1 MTAIAPSAAAAGTA
15 QLPLEIDRLT
25 LSIDTQHGV
34 VHAVNN
40 VSLELHPGEIL
51 AIVGESGSGKT
62 LTARAVLG
70 LFPPRTRTSGVVLL
84 SGTDVLSASDAELRD
99 IRGNRAAMIFQE
111 PSTALNP
118 VFTIGWQLEEGL
130 RAHGV
135 SDRAERRKRSVDMLR
150 AVGIPEPERRM
161 HDYPH
166 QFSGGQKQR
175 IIIAMALALRPSVI
189 IADEPTTALDVTVQA
204 EILDLLRECR
214 DEFGASIVLITH
226 NMGVVADLAD
236 RVAVMYRG
244 DLVEQA
250 PVEELFANP
259 QQEYTQQLLA
269 AVPRLG
275 SGKRA
280 AAEVREHGGVA
291 GQGGFAGQE
300 GIAGQGGV
308 AEQGEPAV
316 VLSGVDILY
325 RSGFGTHP
333 VKAVHAVDL
342 TIARGEVVGLVG
354 ESGSG
359 KSTIGRAIGGLEA
372 VSGGSLRVF
381 GEDLAKLRGRKL
393 RELRKRIGFVFQ
405 DPAASFNSFMT
416 VEQCIAEPLRIHRS
430 PGGAKAHRAR
440 ALELLDAV
448 ELPASYADRHPF
460 ELSGGQRQRVGLA
473 RALAL
478 QPELVIAD
486 EPTSALDVSVQAKVL
501 DIFTSLQR
509 ELGFASLFISH
520 DLAVVELLAHRVG
533 VLRQGELVEIGETER
548 VLHSPQHEYTQRL
561 IAAVPVPDPAVQ
573 RLRRAHPA
581 DVAQPILAVEPGAEQ
596 EGPVA

>member
-1 MTAIAPSAAAAGTA
+1 MNAAPAMNVVHGSSATA
-15 QLPLEIDRLT
+15 QLPLEIERLT
-25 LSIDTQHGV
+25 LNIDTPHGT

-40 VSLELHPGEIL
+40 VSLELRQGEIL

-70 LFPPRTRTSGVVLL
+70 LFPPRTRRSGVVLL
-84 SGTDVLSASDAELRD
+84 SGSDVLSASDAELRD

-135 SDRAERRKRSVDMLR
+135 SDKAERRKRSVDMLR
-150 AVGIPEPERRM
+150 AVGIPDPERRM

-250 PVEELFANP
+250 PVDELFANP
-259 QQEYTQQLLA
+259 RQEYTQQLLA

-275 SGKRA
+275 SGARA
-280 AAEVREHGGVA
+280 ASVDSGRPVA
-291 GQGGFAGQE
+291 ATSPTVE
-300 GIAGQGGV
+300 
-308 AEQGEPAV
+308 
-316 VLSGVDILY
+316 LSGIDIVY
-325 RSGFGTHP
+325 KSGFGKHP
-333 VKAVHAVDL
+333 VRAVRGVDL
-342 TIARGEVVGLVG
+342 TINRGEVVGLVG

-359 KSTIGRAIGGLEA
+359 KSTIGRAIGGLEPIA
-372 VSGGSLRVF
+372 AGSLRVF
-381 GEDLAKLRGRKL
+381 GEELSTTRGKHL
-393 RELRKRIGFVFQ
+393 RELRRRVGFVFQ

-416 VEQCIAEPLRIHRS
+416 VEQCIIEPLRIHRA
-430 PGGAKAHRAR
+430 PGGARAHRAR

-448 ELPASYADRHPF
+448 ELPASYAERHPF
-460 ELSGGQRQRVGLA
+460 ELSGGQRQRIGLA

-478 QPELVIAD
+478 SPELVIAD

-501 DIFTSLQR
+501 DIFTGLQR

-520 DLAVVELLAHRVG
+520 DLAVVELLADRVG
-533 VLRQGELVEIGETER
+533 VLRGGELVEIGETER

-573 RLRRAHPA
+573 RLRRE
-581 DVAQPILAVEPGAEQ
+581 QPQAASSILSIDQ
-596 EGPVA
+596 EGHAL

>member
-1 MTAIAPSAAAAGTA
+1 MTASTAPTAQPSASAAA
-15 QLPLEIDRLT
+15 LPLEIDRLT
-25 LSIDTQHGV
+25 LNIDTPHGT
-34 VHAVNN
+34 VHAVND
-40 VSLELHPGEIL
+40 VSLTVEPGEIL

-70 LFPPRTRTSGVVLL
+70 LFPPHTRRSGVVTL
-84 SGTDVLSASDAELRD
+84 SGTDVLSASDTELREL
-99 IRGNRAAMIFQE
+99 RGNRAAMIFQE

-118 VFTIGWQLEEGL
+118 VFTVGWQLEEGL
-130 RAHGV
+130 RAHGMT
-135 SDRAERRKRSVDMLR
+135 DRAERRARAVEMLR
-150 AVGIPEPERRM
+150 AVGIPEPEQRM
-161 HDYPH
+161 HHYPH

-175 IIIAMALALRPSVI
+175 IIIAMALALRPRVI

-214 DEFGASIVLITH
+214 DQFGASIVLITH

-244 DLVEQA
+244 DLVEEA
-250 PVEELFANP
+250 PVAELFARP
-259 QQEYTQQLLA
+259 REEYTKQLLA

-275 SGKRA
+275 AGGRLTEAAADADPTTRTETATPAESAA
-280 AAEVREHGGVA
+280 AAEA
-291 GQGGFAGQE
+291 GT
-300 GIAGQGGV
+300 
-308 AEQGEPAV
+308 PAV
-316 VLSGVDILY
+316 TLSGVDVVY
-325 RSGFGTHP
+325 TSGFGTHP
-333 VKAVHAVDL
+333 VRAVRGVDL
-342 TIARGEVVGLVG
+342 EIARGEVLGLVG

-359 KSTIGRAIGGLEA
+359 KSTIGRAIGGLETVGA
-372 VSGGSLRVF
+372 GSLRVF
-381 GEDLAKLRGRKL
+381 GAELTRLKR
-393 RELRKRIGFVFQ
+393 RELRQLRRRIGFVFQ

-416 VEQCIAEPLRIHRS
+416 VEQCITEPMRIHRV
-430 PGGAKAHRAR
+430 GGGKREQRAR
-440 ALELLDAV
+440 AIELLDAV

-478 QPELVIAD
+478 NPELVIAD

-501 DIFTSLQR
+501 EIFSGLQR

-533 VLRQGELVEIGETER
+533 VLRQGELVEIGPTER
-548 VLHSPQHEYTQRL
+548 VLHAPQHAYTQRL

-573 RLRRAHPA
+573 RQRRAASA
-581 DVAQPILAVEPGAEQ
+581 DAAHPILLSEEPA
-596 EGPVA
+596 

>member
-1 MTAIAPSAAAAGTA
+1 MTASTAPIAGPGAGDASA
-15 QLPLEIDRLT
+15 LPLEIDRLT
-25 LSIDTQHGV
+25 LNIDTPHGT

-40 VSLELHPGEIL
+40 VSLSVEPGEIL

-70 LFPPRTRTSGVVLL
+70 LFPPRTRRSGVVLL
-84 SGTDVLSASDAELRD
+84 SGADVLTASPAELREL
-99 IRGNRAAMIFQE
+99 RGNQAAMIFQE

-118 VFTIGWQLEEGL
+118 VFSIGWQLEEGL
-130 RAHGV
+130 RAHGM
-135 SDRAERRKRSVDMLR
+135 SDRTERRTRAIEMLR
-150 AVGIPEPERRM
+150 AVGIPEPERRL
-161 HDYPH
+161 HHYPH

-175 IIIAMALALRPSVI
+175 IVIAMALALRPKVI

-214 DEFGASIVLITH
+214 DQFGASIVLITH

-244 DLVEQA
+244 DLVEEA
-250 PVEELFANP
+250 PVAELFANP
-259 QQEYTQQLLA
+259 REEYTQQLLA

-275 SGKRA
+275 AGGRLTDSVQEPSAAPAGAA
-280 AAEVREHGGVA
+280 AAEP
-291 GQGGFAGQE
+291 
-300 GIAGQGGV
+300 
-308 AEQGEPAV
+308 EQAV
-316 VLSGVDILY
+316 TLSSVDVVY
-325 RSGFGTHP
+325 TSGFGTHP
-333 VKAVHAVDL
+333 VRAVRGVDL
-342 TIARGEVVGLVG
+342 TIARGEVLGLVG

-359 KSTIGRAIGGLEA
+359 KSTIGRAIGGLETIGA
-372 VSGGSLRVF
+372 GSLRVF
-381 GEDLAKLRGRKL
+381 GAELTQLKR
-393 RELRKRIGFVFQ
+393 RELRALRRRIGFVFQ

-416 VEQCIAEPLRIHRS
+416 VEQCIAEPMRIHRV
-430 PGGAKAHRAR
+430 GGGKRAHRAR
-440 ALELLDAV
+440 AIELLDAV

-478 QPELVIAD
+478 GPELVIAD

-501 DIFTSLQR
+501 DIFSGLQR

-520 DLAVVELLAHRVG
+520 DLAVVEMLAHRVG
-533 VLRQGELVEIGETER
+533 VLRQGELVEIGPTER
-548 VLHSPQHEYTQRL
+548 VLHEPQHEYTQRL

-573 RLRRAHPA
+573 RQRRAASA
-581 DVAQPILAVEPGAEQ
+581 DPEHPILLTEEPA
-596 EGPVA
+596 

>member
-1 MTAIAPSAAAAGTA
+1 MTATAAPADRPA
-15 QLPLEIDRLT
+15 QSPLPLDIDGLS
-25 LSIDTQHGV
+25 LSIDTHHGT

-51 AIVGESGSGKT
+51 AVVGESGSGKT

-70 LFPPRTRTSGVVLL
+70 LFPPRTRTAGVVML
-84 SGTDVLSASDAELRD
+84 SGTDVLSATPAELRD
-99 IRGNRAAMIFQE
+99 IRGGKAAMIFQE

-130 RAHGV
+130 RAHGMT
-135 SDRAERRKRSVDMLR
+135 SKANRRARAIEMLR
-150 AVGIPEPERRM
+150 AVGIPDPERRM
-161 HDYPH
+161 GDYPH

-204 EILDLLRECR
+204 EILDLLRACR
-214 DEFGASIVLITH
+214 EEFGASIVLITH

-244 DLVEQA
+244 DLVEEA

-259 QQEYTQQLLA
+259 REEYTQQLLA

-275 SGKRA
+275 SGSRA
-280 AAEVREHGGVA
+280 IAATRETA
-291 GQGGFAGQE
+291 PSAT
-300 GIAGQGGV
+300 
-308 AEQGEPAV
+308 PAV
-316 VLSGVDILY
+316 TLDTVDIVY

-333 VKAVHAVDL
+333 VKAVHGVSL
-342 TIARGEVVGLVG
+342 EIASGEVVGLVG

-372 VSGGSLRVF
+372 VAGGSLRVF
-381 GEDLAKLRGRKL
+381 GEDLAKLRGRGL
-393 RELRKRIGFVFQ
+393 RELRRRIGFVFQ

-416 VEQCIAEPLRIHRS
+416 VEQCIAEPLRIHRA
-430 PGGAKAHRAR
+430 PGGKRAHRAR

-448 ELPASYADRHPF
+448 ELPATFAERHPF

-478 QPELVIAD
+478 APELVIAD

-501 DIFTSLQR
+501 DIFAALQR

-533 VLRQGELVEIGETER
+533 VLQQGRLVEIGETER
-548 VLHSPQHEYTQRL
+548 VLHSPEHEYTQRL

-573 RLRRAHPA
+573 RLRRAHPE
-581 DVAQPILAVEPGAEQ
+581 DQAQPILSVSQ
-596 EGPVA
+596 EGPAV

>member
-1 MTAIAPSAAAAGTA
+1 MTASTAPTAQPSASAAA
-15 QLPLEIDRLT
+15 LPLEIDRLT
-25 LSIDTQHGV
+25 LNIDTPHGT
-34 VHAVNN
+34 VHAVND
-40 VSLELHPGEIL
+40 VSLTVEPGEIL

-70 LFPPRTRTSGVVLL
+70 LFPPHTRRSGVVML
-84 SGTDVLSASDAELRD
+84 SGTDVLGASDTELREL
-99 IRGNRAAMIFQE
+99 RGNRAAMIFQE

-118 VFTIGWQLEEGL
+118 VFTVGWQLEEGL
-130 RAHGV
+130 RAHGMT
-135 SDRAERRKRSVDMLR
+135 DRAERRARAVEMLR
-150 AVGIPEPERRM
+150 AVGIPEPEQRM
-161 HDYPH
+161 HHYPH

-175 IIIAMALALRPSVI
+175 IIIAMALALRPRVI

-214 DEFGASIVLITH
+214 DQFGASIVLITH

-244 DLVEQA
+244 DLVEEA
-250 PVEELFANP
+250 PVAELFARP
-259 QQEYTQQLLA
+259 REEYTKQLLA

-275 SGKRA
+275 AGGRLTEAAADADPTTRTETATPAESAA
-280 AAEVREHGGVA
+280 AAEA
-291 GQGGFAGQE
+291 GT
-300 GIAGQGGV
+300 
-308 AEQGEPAV
+308 PAV
-316 VLSGVDILY
+316 TLSGVDVVY
-325 RSGFGTHP
+325 TSGFGTHP
-333 VKAVHAVDL
+333 VRAVRGVDL
-342 TIARGEVVGLVG
+342 EIARGEVLGLVG

-359 KSTIGRAIGGLEA
+359 KSTIGRAIGGLETVGA
-372 VSGGSLRVF
+372 GSLQVF
-381 GEDLAKLRGRKL
+381 GAELTRLKR
-393 RELRKRIGFVFQ
+393 RELRQLRRRIGFVFQ

-416 VEQCIAEPLRIHRS
+416 VEQCITEPMRIHRV
-430 PGGAKAHRAR
+430 GGGKREQRAR
-440 ALELLDAV
+440 AIELLDAV

-478 QPELVIAD
+478 NPELVIAD

-501 DIFTSLQR
+501 EIFSGLQR

-533 VLRQGELVEIGETER
+533 VLRQGELVEIGPTER
-548 VLHSPQHEYTQRL
+548 VLHAPQHAYTQRL

-573 RLRRAHPA
+573 RQRRAASA
-581 DVAQPILAVEPGAEQ
+581 DAAHPILLSEEPA
-596 EGPVA
+596 

>member
-1 MTAIAPSAAAAGTA
+1 MTASTAPTAGPGTGDASA
-15 QLPLEIDRLT
+15 LPLEIDRLT
-25 LSIDTQHGV
+25 LNIDTPHGT

-40 VSLELHPGEIL
+40 VSLSVEPGEIL

-70 LFPPRTRTSGVVLL
+70 LFPPRTRRSGVVLL
-84 SGTDVLSASDAELRD
+84 SGADVLTASPAELREL
-99 IRGNRAAMIFQE
+99 RGNQAAMIFQE

-118 VFTIGWQLEEGL
+118 VFSIGWQLEEGL
-130 RAHGV
+130 RAHGM
-135 SDRAERRKRSVDMLR
+135 SDRTERRTRAIEMLR
-150 AVGIPEPERRM
+150 AVGIPEPERRL
-161 HDYPH
+161 HHYPH

-175 IIIAMALALRPSVI
+175 IVIAMALALRPKVI

-214 DEFGASIVLITH
+214 DQFGASIVLITH

-244 DLVEQA
+244 DLVEEA
-250 PVEELFANP
+250 PVAELFANP
-259 QQEYTQQLLA
+259 REEYTQQLLA

-275 SGKRA
+275 AGGRLTDSVQEPSAAPAVAA
-280 AAEVREHGGVA
+280 AAEP
-291 GQGGFAGQE
+291 
-300 GIAGQGGV
+300 
-308 AEQGEPAV
+308 EQAV
-316 VLSGVDILY
+316 TLSSVDVVY
-325 RSGFGTHP
+325 TSGFGTHP
-333 VKAVHAVDL
+333 VRAVRGVEL
-342 TIARGEVVGLVG
+342 TIARGEVLGLVG

-359 KSTIGRAIGGLEA
+359 KSTIGRAIGGLETIGA
-372 VSGGSLRVF
+372 GSLRVF
-381 GEDLAKLRGRKL
+381 GAELTQLKR
-393 RELRKRIGFVFQ
+393 RELRALRRRIGFVFQ

-416 VEQCIAEPLRIHRS
+416 VEQCIAEPMRIHRV
-430 PGGAKAHRAR
+430 GGGKRAHRAR
-440 ALELLDAV
+440 AIELLDAV

-478 QPELVIAD
+478 GPELVIAD

-501 DIFTSLQR
+501 DIFSGLQR

-520 DLAVVELLAHRVG
+520 DLAVVEMLAHRVG
-533 VLRQGELVEIGETER
+533 VLRQGELVEIGPTER
-548 VLHSPQHEYTQRL
+548 VLHEPQHEYTQRL

-573 RLRRAHPA
+573 RQRRAASA
-581 DVAQPILAVEPGAEQ
+581 DPEHPILLTEEPA
-596 EGPVA
+596 

>member
-1 MTAIAPSAAAAGTA
+1 MTASTAPTAQPSASAAA
-15 QLPLEIDRLT
+15 LPLEIDRLT
-25 LSIDTQHGV
+25 LNIDTPHGT
-34 VHAVNN
+34 VHAVND
-40 VSLELHPGEIL
+40 VSLTVEPGEIL

-70 LFPPRTRTSGVVLL
+70 LFPPHTRRSGVVML
-84 SGTDVLSASDAELRD
+84 SGTDVLGASDTELREL
-99 IRGNRAAMIFQE
+99 RGNRAAMIFQE

-118 VFTIGWQLEEGL
+118 VFTVGWQLEEGL
-130 RAHGV
+130 RAHGMT
-135 SDRAERRKRSVDMLR
+135 DRAERRARAVEMLR
-150 AVGIPEPERRM
+150 AVGIPEPEQRM
-161 HDYPH
+161 HHYPH

-175 IIIAMALALRPSVI
+175 IIIAMALALRPRVI

-214 DEFGASIVLITH
+214 DQFGASIVLITH

-244 DLVEQA
+244 DLVEEA
-250 PVEELFANP
+250 PVAELFARP
-259 QQEYTQQLLA
+259 REEYTKQLLA

-275 SGKRA
+275 AGGRLTEAAADADPTTRTETATPAETAA
-280 AAEVREHGGVA
+280 AAEA
-291 GQGGFAGQE
+291 GT
-300 GIAGQGGV
+300 
-308 AEQGEPAV
+308 PAV
-316 VLSGVDILY
+316 TLSGVDVVY
-325 RSGFGTHP
+325 TSGFGTHP
-333 VKAVHAVDL
+333 VRAVRGVDL
-342 TIARGEVVGLVG
+342 EIARGEVLGLVG

-359 KSTIGRAIGGLEA
+359 KSTIGRAIGGLETVGA
-372 VSGGSLRVF
+372 GSLRVF
-381 GEDLAKLRGRKL
+381 GAELTRLKR
-393 RELRKRIGFVFQ
+393 RELRQLRRRIGFVFQ

-416 VEQCIAEPLRIHRS
+416 VEQCITEPMRIHRV
-430 PGGAKAHRAR
+430 GGGKREQRAR
-440 ALELLDAV
+440 AIELLDAV

-478 QPELVIAD
+478 NPELVIAD

-501 DIFTSLQR
+501 EIFSGLQR

-533 VLRQGELVEIGETER
+533 VLRQGELVEIGPTER
-548 VLHSPQHEYTQRL
+548 VLHAPQHAYTQRL

-573 RLRRAHPA
+573 RQRRAASA
-581 DVAQPILAVEPGAEQ
+581 DAAHPILLSEEPA
-596 EGPVA
+596 